1 MQRKNMYIAVAV
13 AIVVVALFMF
23 LGLFGIGNTPA
34 AAPDTSGS
42 PASSAQALL
51 DEISRTGTVSE
62 LSVIDT
68 VVGSG
73 AEAKAGDT
81 ITVNY
86 TGVLPDGTMFDS
98 SQGRGPFTFTLG
110 VGQVIKGWDQGV
122 QGMKVGG
129 TRLLAIP
136 AELAYGER
144 AIGKIPANSSLIF
157 QVELVSVGAPAPQ
170 Q

>member
-1 MQRKNMYIAVAV
+1 MYIAVAV

-23 LGLFGIGNTPA
+23 LGLFGIGNTQN
-34 AAPDTSGS
+34 AAPEASGS

-51 DEISRTGTVSE
+51 DEISRTGTVTQ

-68 VVGSG
+68 VVGTG
-73 AEAKAGDT
+73 TEAKAGDT

-110 VGQVIKGWDQGV
+110 VGQVIRGWDQGV

-136 AELAYGER
+136 SDLAYGER

-157 QVELVSVGAPAPQ
+157 QVELVSVGAPTAPQ